1 MDKYNIGAYASVDEE
16 AFVNKG
22 VTSIELVL
30 LL

>member
-1 MDKYNIGAYASVDEE
+1 MGKFNIGAYASMDEE
-16 AFVNKG
+16 AFVSKG